1 MPKATNRIPPAQL
14 LRIVWITR
22 KRGVTRATVITLGS
36 PVLAIL
42 ALLGGP
48 HLGFAQRIAKSV
60 LAAFGAG
67 R

>member
-1 MPKATNRIPPAQL
+1 MPNATKRKPAVQL
-14 LRIVWITR
+14 LRIVRITR

-42 ALLGGP
+42 ALFGGP
-48 HLGFAQRIAKSV
+48 HLGLAQRIAKSV
-60 LAAFGAG
+60 WAVFGAG